1 MAGQCKECGSYAI
14 NPHCHGRE
22 PGVDLDL
29 CDVCYWRARA
39 SAPRAE
45 AVAAKDAYYL
55 ASFKRKSL
63 DGCVTWWG
71 PDSAGYSTDLE
82 YAGIYTA
89 AECARICRRGTEE
102 YTVPV
107 PVSFINGLRVRRTV
121 DPGDTLNRPFWN
133 ADDLRAAIAQ
143 GAVEGERNG

>member
-45 AVAAKDAYYL
+45 AVEALTL
-55 ASFKRKSL
+55 ARAFHDTYERLAPSF
-63 DGCVTWWG
+63 
-71 PDSAGYSTDLE
+71 GYTTRPETRQFDPASPNGKLMI
-82 YAGIYTA
+82 AV
-89 AECARICRRGTEE
+89 CEE
-102 YTVPV
+102 
-107 PVSFINGLRVRRTV
+107 L
-121 DPGDTLNRPFWN
+121 
-133 ADDLRAAIAQ
+133 AAIAQ
-143 GAVEGERNG
+143 GADEGERNV